1 MYGEW
6 MDGIPI
12 LGDCHD
18 YNAKQL
24 NKAADYYEK
33 AGNEEL
39 ARDFREYANEEIKKQ
54 IEEDSITFIEKI
66 IRKIINE

>member
-18 YNAKQL
+18 YNAQQL

-33 AGNEEL
+33 EGNE
-39 ARDFREYANEEIKKQ
+39 
-54 IEEDSITFIEKI
+54 
-66 IRKIINE
+66 